1 MIRKVGPGR
10 YVLKSRETGRILGHH
25 RSYAAAARQER
36 AINISKARA
45 HGYHIPY
52 RPARA
57 HPFAHRR
64 HLRTHGV
71 RSR

>member
-1 MIRKVGPGR
+1 MIQKVHGG
-10 YVLKSRETGRILGHH
+10 YVLRSRETGHILGHH

-45 HGYHIPY
+45 HGHYIPY

-57 HPFAHRR
+57 HPYARRR
-64 HLRTHGV
+64 HLGTHAR